1 MEQIMKS
8 VPVITPAFLND
19 WKKAATLAGT
29 MEESI
34 VNRIN
39 YIVRTVYDVFKVKI
53 DTWYFY
59 GAGEGEVG
67 DLMRQLDDNEINIIT
82 ELARNKD
89 GGYNSIE
96 MVIIDKYGHEWGFE
110 DSIPTRWLFE
120 PFELELMNGKKNFE
134 EKQAER
140 KKSQKELSAQK
151 KLEDAALAT
160 AAKAKLSKKELAA
173 LRRSL

>member
-1 MEQIMKS
+1 MKS
-8 VPVITPAFLND
+8 VPVITESFLSD
-19 WKKAATLAGT
+19 WKKAATVAGG

-34 VNRIN
+34 VDRIN
-39 YIVRTVYDVFKVKI
+39 YIVRTVYDTFNVKI

-59 GAGEGEVG
+59 GASEGEVG
-67 DLMRQLDDNEINIIT
+67 NLMSQIHDYDINIIT

-89 GGYNSIE
+89 GGYTSIE

-110 DSIPTRWLFE
+110 DSIPKRWLFE
-120 PFELELMNGKKNFE
+120 PFERELIDGKKAFE
-134 EKQAER
+134 EKKAER

-151 KLEDAALAT
+151 KLEDAVLAT

-173 LRRSL
+173 LKRSL